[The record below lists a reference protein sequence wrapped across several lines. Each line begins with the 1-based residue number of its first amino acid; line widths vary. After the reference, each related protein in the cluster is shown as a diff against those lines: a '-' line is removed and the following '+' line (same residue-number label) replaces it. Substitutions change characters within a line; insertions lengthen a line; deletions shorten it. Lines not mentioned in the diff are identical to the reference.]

1 MKMAEALYLREADG
15 NHLILNQRDKY
26 DEIQIVSLNR
36 NRELRRGGG
45 TMSDKDLSGLV
56 RDFLNFQKSDESETV
71 LTIES
76 IELTERVRDRLGKRM
91 VYWMTRSNQGG
102 CLNADDLLR
111 GMENALEI
119 LGIPFK
125 EHWDGE
131 NDLYIGIDIAGKT
144 FYSESGDGNGN
155 ES

>member
-1 MKMAEALYLREADG
+1 MAEAIFLREADG

-26 DEIQIVSLNR
+26 DEVQIVSLNR
-36 NRELRRGGG
+36 NRELQRGGG
-45 TMSDKDLSGLV
+45 VISDKNLAGLV
-56 RDFLNFQKSDESETV
+56 RGFLDGQDAEKSKIVQSFD
-71 LTIES
+71 LTDGD
-76 IELTERVRDRLGKRM
+76 RARLGNRIADL
-91 VYWMTRSNQGG
+91 MTRSNQGG

-144 FYSESGDGNGN
+144 FYSESGDENGN

>member
-1 MKMAEALYLREADG
+1 MAEALYLREADG

-26 DEIQIVSLNR
+26 DEVQIVSLNR

-45 TMSDKDLSGLV
+45 IMSDKDLAGLV
-56 RDFLNFQKSDESETV
+56 RGFLDGQDDEKSKTV
-71 LTIES
+71 QSFDLTDGD
-76 IELTERVRDRLGKRM
+76 RARLGNRIADL
-91 VYWMTRSNQGG
+91 MTRSNKGG
-102 CLNADDLLR
+102 CVNADDILT

-144 FYSESGDGNGN
+144 FYSESGDENGN